1 MTKSF
6 EIERRTFLVGS
17 LMAAIGT
24 AGLAGQALAQGKPM
38 KVALVLT
45 GRVNDPG
52 FSNAGY
58 VALQAAKEKYGAEIA
73 YQESLVAADAEQVFR
88 AYGEDGFNY
97 IIVMGGGNYDDQ
109 IRSVSPDYP
118 DMKFVVVSGEFTEL
132 PSIVAIRTGNSGVAY
147 MAGVLMAELSKT
159 GTIGLIG
166 GVASP
171 PSMQDHVAI
180 IAGAR
185 SVKPDI
191 KVLDVYT
198 ESYVNPQLGKEAA
211 IAQIE
216 QGADIIFANGNTTS
230 IGVFQAAQQKQ
241 VLVIGAATD
250 QNSAAPDVILTSVVY
265 GTDSAV
271 RHLID
276 LDQSGKGW
284 ENKVYTMDL
293 GLVGLASFH
302 GLESKVSDST
312 RKKLEEVRQ
321 ALMSGKVSVPKTYA
335 ELGLDGPSKK

>member
-1 MTKSF
+1 MKTI
-6 EIERRTFLVGS
+6 ELERRSFLIG
-17 LMAAIGT
+17 AAAT
-24 AGLAGQALAQGKPM
+24 AIATSGLAGRALAQKKPM

-58 VALQAAKEKYGAEIA
+58 VALQAMKEKYGAEIA

-88 AYGEDGFNY
+88 AYGEDGFSY

-109 IRSVSPDYP
+109 IRNVSPDYP
-118 DMKFVVVSGEFTEL
+118 EMKFIVVSGEFTEL
-132 PSIVAIRTGNSGVAY
+132 PNIVAIRTGNAGVAY
-147 MAGVLMAELSKT
+147 MAGVLMAEMTKT
-159 GTIGLIG
+159 GTIGLVG

-185 SVKPDI
+185 FAKPDI
-191 KVLDVYT
+191 KTLDVYT

-230 IGVFQAAQQKQ
+230 FGVFQAAQQKQ

-250 QNSAAPDVILTSVVY
+250 QNAAASDVILTSVVY
-265 GTDSAV
+265 GTDRGV
-271 RHLID
+271 QYLVD

-284 ENKVYTMDL
+284 ENKIYTMDL
-293 GLVGLASFH
+293 NLVGLAPFH
-302 GLESKVSDST
+302 GLEAKVPESA
-312 RKKLEEVRQ
+312 RKKLEEVRL
-321 ALMSGKVSVPKTYA
+321 ALMSGSITVPKSYE
-335 ELGLDGPSKK
+335 ELGLAGPSKK

>member
-1 MTKSF
+1 MSKF
-6 EIERRTFLVGS
+6 LEMQRRTFLIGS
-17 LMAAIGT
+17 LVAAIG
-24 AGLAGQALAQGKPM
+24 AGTTGLALAQSPM

-52 FSNAGY
+52 FANAGY
-58 VALQAAKEKYGAEIA
+58 VALQATQTKYGAEIT

-88 AYGEDGFNY
+88 AYGEDGFRY

-109 IRSVSPDYP
+109 IRSVAPDYP
-118 DMKFVVVSGEFTEL
+118 DMKFIVVSGEFTEL
-132 PSIVAIRTGNSGVAY
+132 PNIVAIRTGNSGVAY
-147 MAGVLMAELSKT
+147 MAGVLMAEMTKT

-171 PSMQDHVAI
+171 PSQQDHVAI
-180 IAGAR
+180 IAGAK

-191 KVLDVYT
+191 KILDVYT
-198 ESYVNPQLGKEAA
+198 ESYTNPQLGKEAA

-230 IGVFQAAQQKQ
+230 FGVFQAAQQKQ

-265 GTDSAV
+265 GTDRGV
-271 RHLID
+271 EHLID

-284 ENKVYTMDL
+284 ENKIYTMDL
-293 GLVGLASFH
+293 SLVGLAPFH
-302 GLESKVSDST
+302 GLESRVPESAT
-312 RKKLEEVRQ
+312 KKLEEVRQ
-321 ALMSGKVSVPKTYA
+321 ALISGAVTVPKSY
-335 ELGLDGPSKK
+335 EDLGLAGPSKK